1 MNIEPISANCVVD
14 TNRDHPPSMDFEESI
29 PEIDV
34 EVQDTDEEDYKVLP
48 PGNKKGITKEDYDQL
63 YRHLYVEYTYT

>member
-1 MNIEPISANCVVD
+1 
-14 TNRDHPPSMDFEESI
+14 MDFEESI